1 MRPKPLT
8 VWDVMIPIIFIMNY
22 MDSKKRRELF
32 AENLMFTKKLALE
45 AARDLLGKGQSREQ
59 VSAMI
64 EQKTSSVLASE
75 NTGLYSEEIRQSQIK
90 EIDVL
95 IDHYLKLLNAEGK
108 DYSSLV
114 INAYQSKRN
123 YGSFLNKLKAVE
135 KEVILAAKQ
144 TLGAQT
150 DPGLVSKMEDATD
163 TIRMVA
169 VDKIFGT

>member
-1 MRPKPLT
+1 LPIALATKYEMILSRERSWAQAITAKVMRPKPLT

-75 NTGLYSEEIRQSQIK
+75 NTGIYSEEIRQSQIK

-114 INAYQSKRN
+114 INAYSR
-123 YGSFLNKLKAVE
+123 L
-135 KEVILAAKQ
+135 
-144 TLGAQT
+144 
-150 DPGLVSKMEDATD
+150 PPKMT
-163 TIRMVA
+163 
-169 VDKIFGT
+169 KS